1 MLWRILGR
9 WALIAIAVP
18 LAAVILR
25 KISESVERRRGP
37 SKVTGLLRRG
47 ASTLDGLTGRNRREA
62 VTARR

>member
-1 MLWRILGR
+1 MLSRILGR

-37 SKVTGLLRRG
+37 SKVASLLRRG